1 MMSGKLKVL
10 CVTEYFLPG
19 FKGGGPIRTL
29 ANLRELLAGEVEL
42 AIFTRD
48 RDLGSDAPYPGI
60 RTNTWLEAKGG
71 PVFYADPSCFGIR
84 GLRRAMEGRRFDVL
98 YLNCFFGYRSSIQMC
113 LASRKSGRTLPILLA
128 PRGSFSE
135 GALAI
140 KPLRKRIFLALARSL
155 GLYRNVHWHASTALE
170 AQDILRQFPKAGDR
184 IHLAADPVVVD
195 LEAAG
200 GAQPKR
206 PGHLRIA
213 FISRISPMKNLDGL
227 LRTLAAVRCPVELG
241 IYGPVE
247 DEAHW
252 QICRELIGALPP
264 NINALFH
271 GPIAPDEVSATF
283 ARHDLFAF
291 PTHGENFGHVIFESL
306 RAGTPVL
313 VSDQTPWQPS
323 PSGAVTVL
331 PLDDQEA
338 WRQAIENAASLDAA
352 EQENR
357 RAATLDYARNYAA
370 NSDTKIHNLEM
381 FRAVAANGR
390 RHG

>member
-1 MMSGKLKVL
+1 MKPDRINIL
-10 CVTEYFLPG
+10 CVTDYYLPG

-29 ANLRELLAGEVEL
+29 ANLRELLADEVEF
-42 AIFTRD
+42 AVFTRD
-48 RDLGSDAPYPGI
+48 RDLGSGAPYSGI
-60 RTNTWLEAKGG
+60 KANTWLKTGSG
-71 PVFYADPSCFGIR
+71 PVFYADPASFNAR
-84 GLRRAMEGRRFDVL
+84 GLKRAMEGQQFNVL
-98 YLNCFFGYRSSIQMC
+98 YLNSFFGFRSSIESC
-113 LASRKSGRTLPILLA
+113 FAFRNSAIPILLA
-128 PRGSFSE
+128 PRGEFSE

-140 KPLRKRIFLALARSL
+140 KKLKKQAFLTLARSL

-170 AQDILRQFPKAGDR
+170 AQDILRQFPEASGR
-184 IHLAADPVVVD
+184 IHLAADPVVVGP
-195 LEAAG
+195 EAKASTM
-200 GAQPKR
+200 PKR
-206 PGHLRIA
+206 PGHLRMA

-264 NINALFH
+264 NINAVFH

-313 VSDQTPWQPS
+313 ISNQTPWQPS

>member
-1 MMSGKLKVL
+1 MKPDRITIL
-10 CVTEYFLPG
+10 CVADYYLPG

-29 ANLRELLAGEVEL
+29 ANLRELLAGEVEF
-42 AIFTRD
+42 ATFTRD

-60 RTNTWLEAKGG
+60 PTNTWLETEDG
-71 PVFYADPSCFGIR
+71 PTFYADPKSFSAQ
-84 GLRRAMEGRRFDVL
+84 GLRRAMAERHCNLL
-98 YLNCFFGYRSSIQMC
+98 YLNSFFGFRSSIEPC
-113 LASRKSGRTLPILLA
+113 FAFRNSSLPVLLA
-128 PRGSFSE
+128 PRGEFSE

-140 KPLRKRIFLALARSL
+140 KKLKKQAFLTLARSL

-170 AQDILRQFPKAGDR
+170 AQDILRQFPEASGR
-184 IHLAADPVVVD
+184 IHLAADPVVVGP
-195 LEAAG
+195 EAKTSAT
-200 GAQPKR
+200 PKR

-213 FISRISPMKNLDGL
+213 FISRISPKKNLDGL
-227 LRTLAAVRCPVELG
+227 LRTLATVRCPVELG

-264 NINALFH
+264 NINAVFH

-390 RHG
+390 RHR

>member
-1 MMSGKLKVL
+1 MKLDRITIL
-10 CVTEYFLPG
+10 CVADYYLPG

-29 ANLRELLAGEVEL
+29 ANLRELLAGEIEI
-42 AIFTRD
+42 AMFTRD

-60 RTNTWLEAKGG
+60 RANTWLETEGG
-71 PVFYADPSCFGIR
+71 PVFYADPRSFGAQ

-98 YLNCFFGYRSSIQMC
+98 YLNSFFGFRDSIQIW
-113 LASRKSGRTLPILLA
+113 LAFRKSTRTLPVLLA

-140 KPLRKRIFLALARSL
+140 KRLKKRMFIAFVRSL
-155 GLYRNVHWHASTALE
+155 GIYRNVYWHASTELE
-170 AQDILRQFPKAGDR
+170 AEDILRQFPEAAGR
-184 IHLAADPVVVD
+184 IYIAADPVVVGPEVETD
-195 LEAAG
+195 V
-200 GAQPKR
+200 QPKR
-206 PGHLRIA
+206 PGHIRIA
-213 FISRISPMKNLDGL
+213 FISRISPKKNLDGL
-227 LRTLAAVRCPVELG
+227 LRILASVRCPVELG

-264 NINALFH
+264 NINAVFH

-291 PTHGENFGHVIFESL
+291 PTHGENFGHVIFEAL